1 MNMDITRILQS
12 AAEGDPEAKA
22 EVIREA
28 YDRLRAMAAK
38 RMSRERQDHTL
49 SATALVHEVSAKFL
63 ADENV
68 LPTDRAAFLGF
79 AATAMRNLLVDHARA
94 KGRQKRGGDR
104 KKLSFEEAFVAAEE
118 QSSDFL
124 ALNEALEHLAEAEP
138 RKAKVVE
145 LRYFGGLSNQQV
157 ADTLEIS
164 LATVKRDWEVARTW
178 LLHELRTSDEE

>member
-1 MNMDITRILQS
+1 MDITQILKS
-12 AAEGDPEAKA
+12 AAEGDADAKA
-22 EVIREA
+22 SVIEA
-28 YDRLRAMAAK
+28 TYDGLRKIAA
-38 RMSRERQDHTL
+38 RQMSNERQDHTL

-63 ADENV
+63 DDNNA

-79 AATAMRNLLVDHARA
+79 AATAMRHLLVDHARS

-104 KKLSFEEAFVAAEE
+104 KKLAFEEAFVAAEE
-118 QSSDFL
+118 QSEDFL
-124 ALNEALEHLAEAEP
+124 SLNQALQDLAEIEP

-157 ADTLEIS
+157 ADALEVS

-178 LLHELRTSDEE
+178 LLHELRSNEAE